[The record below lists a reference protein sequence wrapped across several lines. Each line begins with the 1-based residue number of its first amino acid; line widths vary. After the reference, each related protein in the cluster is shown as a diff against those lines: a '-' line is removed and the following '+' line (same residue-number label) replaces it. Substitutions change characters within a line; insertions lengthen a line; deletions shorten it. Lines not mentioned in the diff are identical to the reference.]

1 MVEKPGSDIPQPTV
15 HMVIINLW
23 VKCLPSLIMV
33 FITKGFSINSS
44 DIYQF
49 IYYLNPIN
57 NMKNLGTIFATG
69 QVKIIDRKKDLV
81 KLQLGEYISL
91 GKVESELKTCPI
103 VENVCIY
110 GDPTQNYVVALIV
123 PDKVKLETLAE
134 RIGVTGLE
142 HEKLCTHKD
151 VTGAV
156 LRELQ
161 HHGRRLGLEKFELP
175 GELIFSS

>member
-1 MVEKPGSDIPQPTV
+1 MDA
-15 HMVIINLW
+15 
-23 VKCLPSLIMV
+23 
-33 FITKGFSINSS
+33 
-44 DIYQF
+44 D
-49 IYYLNPIN
+49 
-57 NMKNLGTIFATG
+57 G
-69 QVKIIDRKKDLV
+69 QIRIIDRKKDLC
-81 KLQLGEYISL
+81 KLQIGEYVSF
-91 GKVESELKTCPI
+91 GKVEAVLNSCPV